1 MTEEEKKAQEAAAEQ
16 HQAQENQEAQAQ
28 EGNQEQTAAEAAAE
42 EQQQQEPEK
51 TPRELFYE
59 RIRTS
64 VPDGK
69 YDEDEEEY
77 FRRGGEMLDRL
88 DKAET
93 GSKKYDEMTEKLM
106 RRYQEDPEEVAIL
119 LDYMEGTP
127 LIDAI
132 VKHKGEEALTMKEGM
147 EGWDSYQKA
156 VSDRKS
162 DREKYV
168 ALMDEIDGNMKAS
181 TDGFNAW
188 AEEIGLDDK
197 QKDEVWKMIQG
208 DLDNLSKGKIDKSL
222 LDRYRN
228 ALNHDS
234 DVEGAYE
241 QGKAEGKNEQIEA
254 KKKQMQGSGLPNG
267 NGGGASAKS
276 EEEKPTDPTAQW
288 LAGFRHK

>member
-1 MTEEEKKAQEAAAEQ
+1 MTEEEKKAQESA
-16 HQAQENQEAQAQ
+16 AQEASATAEGQEQQAEGQDTQGQEEAQAP
-28 EGNQEQTAAEAAAE
+28 G
-42 EQQQQEPEK
+42 K

-69 YDEDEEEY
+69 YDDDEEEY
-77 FRRGGEMLDRL
+77 FRHGGELLDRL

-93 GSKKYDEMTEKLM
+93 GSKKYEEITEKLM
-106 RRYQEDPEEVAIL
+106 RRYQDDPEEVAIL

-147 EGWDSYQKA
+147 EGWDSYKKA
-156 VSDRKS
+156 VADRKS

-168 ALMDEIDGNMKAS
+168 SLMDEIDGNMKAS
-181 TDGFNAW
+181 QTEFDAW
-188 AEEIGLDDK
+188 SDEIGLDDK

-208 DLDNLSKGKIDKSL
+208 DLDNLSRGKISKEL
-222 LDRYRN
+222 LNRYRS
-228 ALNHDS
+228 AMNHDN

-254 KKKQMQGSGLPNG
+254 KKKQMKGSGLPNG
-267 NGGGASAKS
+267 NGGGAEKVK
-276 EEEKPTDPTAQW
+276 EEKELSPREQFAMRMQNW
-288 LAGFRHK
+288 RRG